1 MEQFDYNT
9 YNALDEQLNGYFAS
23 VGFDAEEMWDI
34 QSELVGLFFDFTN
47 VEIED
52 FAEAKALIQRFV
64 EKSKIIKNAFYYPIS
79 LQECIQVLMLIANYP
94 VVEGYE
100 YEELMDEA
108 NSAVHIFHTATNH
121 AGE

>member
-1 MEQFDYNT
+1 MAQFDYNA
-9 YNALDEQLNGYFAS
+9 YNKLDEQLNAYFAS

-47 VEIED
+47 AEIED
-52 FAEAKALIQRFV
+52 FAAAKTLIQRFV
-64 EKSKIIKNAFYYPIS
+64 TKGRIIKDAFYYPIS

-94 VVEGYE
+94 VIEGND

-108 NSAVHIFHTATNH
+108 NSAVYMFHTATNH

>member
-1 MEQFDYNT
+1 MAQFDYNT
-9 YNALDEQLNGYFAS
+9 YNALDEQLNAYFAS
-23 VGFDAEEMWDI
+23 VGFDAEEMWNI

-64 EKSKIIKNAFYYPIS
+64 EKGKIIKDAFYYPIS

>member
-9 YNALDEQLNGYFAS
+9 YNALDEQLNAYFAS

-34 QSELVGLFFDFTN
+34 QSELLGLFFDFTN

-64 EKSKIIKNAFYYPIS
+64 EKSKIIKDAFYYPIS
-79 LQECIQVLMLIANYP
+79 LQECIQLLMLIANYP
-94 VVEGYE
+94 VIEGDE
-100 YEELMDEA
+100 YEELMSEA
-108 NSAVHIFHTATNH
+108 HKAVYIFHTATNH

>member
-9 YNALDEQLNGYFAS
+9 YNALDEQLNTYFKS

-52 FAEAKALIQRFV
+52 FA
-64 EKSKIIKNAFYYPIS
+64 
-79 LQECIQVLMLIANYP
+79 
-94 VVEGYE
+94 
-100 YEELMDEA
+100 
-108 NSAVHIFHTATNH
+108 
-121 AGE
+121 

>member
-1 MEQFDYNT
+1 MEQFNYNT
-9 YNALDEQLNGYFAS
+9 YNALDEQLNAYFES

-47 VEIED
+47 AEIED

-64 EKSKIIKNAFYYPIS
+64 EKSKIIKDAFYYPIS

-94 VVEGYE
+94 VIEGDE

-108 NSAVHIFHTATNH
+108 NSAVHIFHTASNH

>member
-9 YNALDEQLNGYFAS
+9 YNALDEQLNAYFAS

-34 QSELVGLFFDFTN
+34 KSELVGLFFDFTN

-64 EKSKIIKNAFYYPIS
+64 EKSKIIKDAFYYPIS
-79 LQECIQVLMLIANYP
+79 LQECIQLLMLIAEYP
-94 VVEGYE
+94 VIEGDE
-100 YEELMDEA
+100 YEELIIEA
-108 NSAVHIFHTATNH
+108 QTAVHMFHTATNH

>member
-1 MEQFDYNT
+1 MAQFDYNT
-9 YNALDEQLNGYFAS
+9 YNALDEQLNAYFES

-64 EKSKIIKNAFYYPIS
+64 EKSKIIKDAFYYPIS

-94 VVEGYE
+94 VIEGDE

-108 NSAVHIFHTATNH
+108 NSAVHIFHTATHH